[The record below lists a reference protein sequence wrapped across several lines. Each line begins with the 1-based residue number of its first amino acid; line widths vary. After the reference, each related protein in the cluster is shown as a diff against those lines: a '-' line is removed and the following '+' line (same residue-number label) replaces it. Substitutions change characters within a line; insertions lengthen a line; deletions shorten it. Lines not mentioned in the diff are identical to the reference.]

1 MVKCFTV
8 KKSGQIV
15 CPKSKGMRGKFNASR
30 ISSTKSRKKITVKKK
45 VGRPKGKKDRSRR
58 KTRSDAGMK
67 TYKKLPQARAM
78 VNRIKMM
85 PKLSRTKKQKKEKR
99 TLTGKKI
106 GRPKGSKDKKKRKPK
121 RKKSYK
127 V

>member
-1 MVKCFTV
+1 MVKCFTN
-8 KKSGQIV
+8 KTSGQTV
-15 CPKSKGMRGKFNASR
+15 CPKSRGMRGKFDASR
-30 ISSTKSRKKITVKKK
+30 IKGGATKKKKK
-45 VGRPKGKKDRSRR
+45 VGRPKGRKDRSRR

-67 TYKKLPQARAM
+67 TYKKIPQARAM

-121 RKKSYK
+121 RKS
-127 V
+127 VRV